1 MGLYE
6 CLHCK
11 RMIDTITTHALSV
24 TFADFTGS
32 IDIDVIG

>member
-1 MGLYE
+1 
-6 CLHCK
+6 
-11 RMIDTITTHALSV
+11 MIDTITTHALSA